1 MNQDF
6 NGQGDSRF
14 AGQQLVV
21 PAAQSLPAP
30 YDPYG
35 PARGYGT
42 ATSDEPEV
50 FGVKIFEY
58 WRIINKRKWLIL
70 GITLSFVA
78 LSAVRTLMQTP
89 LYTATV
95 RLQIDRNV
103 AKIVESGNIDPVE
116 DCRYSSSCA
125 RSIRSWKAAPWLSGW
140 LRRSSSEAILAF
152 FQARSF
158 SPIGWLMGLI
168 SP

>member
-1 MNQDF
+1 MTQDF
-6 NGQGDSRF
+6 NGQGDNRF
-14 AGQQLVV
+14 AGGQLVV
-21 PAAQSLPAP
+21 PAAQSLPAQ

-42 ATSDEPEV
+42 ATTDEPEL
-50 FGVKIFEY
+50 FGVKIFDY

-103 AKIVESGNIDPVE
+103 AKVVESGNVDPIENADTEFMRTQYQILESRTMAERVASALKLGG
-116 DCRYSSSCA
+116 DPCVFSS
-125 RSIRSWKAAPWLSGW
+125 K
-140 LRRSSSEAILAF
+140 EFLAD
-152 FQARSF
+152 RVDH
-158 SPIGWLMGLI
+158 GLDK
-168 SP
+168 P